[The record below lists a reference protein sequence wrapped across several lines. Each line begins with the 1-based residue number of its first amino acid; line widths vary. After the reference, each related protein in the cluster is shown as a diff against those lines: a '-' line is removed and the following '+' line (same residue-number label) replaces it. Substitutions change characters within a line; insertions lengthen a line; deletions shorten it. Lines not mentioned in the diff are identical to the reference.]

1 MAHRP
6 TPAGQMDL
14 LAWEP
19 PQAVRRFEE
28 PRVRAS
34 TFRERMTRAVA
45 ACLHDADDAGR
56 SREDIAGAMSDF
68 LGERVTLNMLNA
80 YASQARDTHSIPVV
94 RLVALLHATRDQRL
108 LELLAEPMGW
118 AVVDRKFLPL
128 IELGALQEKADELAR
143 RAKELRHAVKRDG
156 VL

>member
-1 MAHRP
+1 MAPRAP
-6 TPAGQMDL
+6 SRQMDL
-14 LAWEP
+14 LAWQPPEP
-19 PQAVRRFEE
+19 VRKFEE
-28 PRVRAS
+28 PRVRATS
-34 TFRERMTRAVA
+34 FRERMTRAVA

-56 SREDIAGAMSDF
+56 TREEIAGAMSEF

-80 YASQARDTHSIPVV
+80 YASQAREAHSIPVA

-128 IELGALQEKADELAR
+128 IELGALREHAAQIER
-143 RAKELRHAVKRDG
+143 RAKELAHQVARDG
-156 VL
+156 VV